1 MNPWGED
8 IDLIVSNHSSLGY
21 QRTQEFLNNA
31 AYVVIFPKSTS
42 DHHVKTVCMKYCG
55 LNKEQSNKIV
65 NTSSRYVIIH
75 REMPLI
81 VLEEK
86 KVWLIK

>member
-1 MNPWGED
+1 MSIFGGD

-21 QRTQEFLNNA
+21 KRTQELLNQA
-31 AYVVIFPKSTS
+31 TYVVIFPKGTS
-42 DHHVKTVCMKYCG
+42 DHHLRTVCMKYCG
-55 LNKEQSNKIV
+55 LNNEQVNKIME
-65 NTSSRYVIIH
+65 TPSRYVIIH
-75 REMPLI
+75 REMPLF

>member
-1 MNPWGED
+1 MNKDAE
-8 IDLIVSNHSSLGY
+8 IDLIDSDHSSLGY
-21 QRTQEFLNNA
+21 QRTQELLNQA
-31 AYVVIFPKSTS
+31 AYVVLFPKGTS

-55 LNKEQSNKIV
+55 LNKEQAKKIV

-75 REMPLI
+75 REMPLF